1 MATNNEIIRAFPA
14 QRLHPVDGLAVTAAI
29 WGEAHAYHRLRE
41 EAHNRLV
48 HGPGVLIGL
57 EVIASDPPDASV
69 YILPGLAIAPTGE
82 IIIVEEPVV
91 YSFGSAEGNL
101 HLLLTYG
108 ESQPRVADTTDE
120 ERLYIHAQFGVEAQP
135 LSSGV
140 EEVELARVRRRG
152 DEAPITD
159 ADDPKR
165 PSENEI
171 DLRFRRE
178 LAPPSS
184 KPAHLGVVYLG
195 ERAEAHGQGARA
207 LGQALRAQ
215 GTPLWVDDDLGSNGG
230 WSGYTLLYVVGQGA
244 FEVSRETM
252 TALYDYLEAGGF
264 AFMESCGSDEEE
276 VAAAFSAFQEMLDS
290 LGIQVEPV
298 KRGHPLLN
306 SHHLFATPPEGCGS
320 STEPLL
326 LAGEDVVLS
335 RADYGCLWQGGTAE
349 EPATRER
356 IRAAQ
361 ELGTNIVHYATQ
373 QRGRTPQEEG
383 ESS

>member
-48 HGPGVLIGL
+48 HGPGILIGL
-57 EVIASDPPDASV
+57 KVIASDPPDASV
-69 YILPGLAIAPTGE
+69 YILPGLAIASTGE

-91 YSFGSAEGNL
+91 YSFGSSEGNL

-108 ESQPRVADTTDE
+108 ESQPRVEDTIDE
-120 ERLYIHAQFGVEAQP
+120 ERLYIHAQFGLEAQP

-140 EEVELARVRRRG
+140 EGVELARVRRRG

-159 ADDPKR
+159 ADDPQR
-165 PSENEI
+165 PSKNEI

-178 LAPPSS
+178 LAPSS
-184 KPAHLGVVYLG
+184 AKPAHLGVVYLG
-195 ERAEAHGQGARA
+195 ERAEAHGQGAQM

-215 GTPLWVDDDLGSNGG
+215 DTPLWVDDDLDLDGG
-230 WSGYTLLYVVGQGA
+230 WQGYTLLYVVGQGA
-244 FEVSRETM
+244 FEASREFM

-276 VAAAFSAFQEMLDS
+276 VAAAFSAFREMLDS
-290 LGIQVEPV
+290 LGIEVEPV
-298 KRGHPLLN
+298 ERGAPLL
-306 SHHLFATPPEGCGS
+306 STPHLFAEPPEGCSVGAA
-320 STEPLL
+320 PLL
-326 LAGEDVVLS
+326 LAGKNVLIS

-349 EPATRER
+349 KPATREK

-361 ELGTNIVHYATQ
+361 ELGTNIVHYAAQ
-373 QRGRTPQEEG
+373 QRGRALQEEG
-383 ESS
+383 EGS